1 MGTEDYSGKWSPDY
15 TTEDYSGDWSPD
27 YTTWD
32 YFGDWSPDYTTESY
46 SGDWSPDYPWDY
58 SNDWYTTGSPDWPS
72 TSDGENNW
80 GPTTVSPE
88 TSEGWWPS
96 FTTGIPSR
104 PTVRSAL
111 IN

>member
-1 MGTEDYSGKWSPDY
+1 MGLKTILENGHQ
-15 TTEDYSGDWSPD
+15 TTQLKTILETGHQ
-27 YTTWD
+27 TTQLK
-32 YFGDWSPDYTTESY
+32 TTHGTTTAS
-46 SGDWSPDYPWDY
+46 DYPWDY

-104 PTVRSAL
+104 PTGRSAL
-111 IN
+111 IKKNLINMTRK